1 MYILTDYRICC
12 SLWLSVV
19 KKLKIHPSSQK
30 TAGFH
35 LKIKAVI
42 FDMDGV
48 ITNTMPD
55 HFRAWR
61 KVLLIMSGI
70 SVTKRDI
77 YLREGQPGSITL
89 REIFREK
96 GHAIGRAQAQEILQ
110 AKEKLFKKIVR
121 RRFVPGAR
129 GFLRYLKNNG
139 FTLGLVT
146 GTARHE
152 VERILPRPI
161 MDLFS
166 VVVTG
171 CEVKKG
177 KPHPEPYLMALK
189 KLKIRSKEAVVI
201 ENAPFGI
208 RSAKRARLRCLALET
223 SLPRSFLKEAD
234 FISSTYAD
242 LRRAVCFIKHP
253 PHTP

>member
-1 MYILTDYRICC
+1 M
-12 SLWLSVV
+12 
-19 KKLKIHPSSQK
+19 KKLKI
-30 TAGFH
+30 H

-48 ITNTMPD
+48 ITNTMSD

-61 KVLLIMSGI
+61 KVLLMSGI

-77 YLREGQPGSITL
+77 YLREGQPGAITL

-96 GHAIGRAQAQEILQ
+96 GHVIGRAQAQEILQ

-121 RRFVPGAR
+121 RRFVQGAR
-129 GFLRYLKNNG
+129 PFLYFLKKNG

-152 VERILPRPI
+152 AERILPRPI
-161 MDLFS
+161 MNLFS

-177 KPHPEPYLMALK
+177 KPHPEPYLTALK
-189 KLKIRSKEAVVI
+189 KLKIRPKEAVVI

-223 SLPRSFLKEAD
+223 SLPKSFLKEAD
-234 FISSTYAD
+234 LIFRAYAG
-242 LRRAVCFIKHP
+242 LRRRVCFVKKSA
-253 PHTP
+253 